1 MGARAG
7 ARGRA
12 VQRAGFWRGKP
23 GFWRGKPGFLRGKP
37 GFLRGKAVPATRKNV
52 INVPSGI

>member
-12 VQRAGFWRGKP
+12 VQRA
-23 GFWRGKPGFLRGKP
+23 GFLRGKP